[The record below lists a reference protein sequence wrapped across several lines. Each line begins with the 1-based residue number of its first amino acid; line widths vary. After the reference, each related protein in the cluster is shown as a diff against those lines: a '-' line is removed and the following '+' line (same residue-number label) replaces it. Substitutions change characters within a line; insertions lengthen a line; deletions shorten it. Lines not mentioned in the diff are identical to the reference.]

1 MNLADD
7 RVSRH
12 NAMTSGRWI
21 ALLGLALTLPSYAD
35 SPWIGG
41 PDCGDEIDLRRVD
54 RMLSHR
60 SPDGSD
66 EIFGFYPADCDG
78 GLYLVDLLGKE
89 RMWRINESW
98 WLEKLE
104 SVAWWRQADSDNI
117 IVTASYITGIGPN
130 AATPFRAR
138 IVMTRQGPGQGE
150 RGWAPQEPELLE

>member
-78 GLYLVDLLGKE
+78 GLYLVDLLGTTSSS
-89 RMWRINESW
+89 RRATSPA
-98 WLEKLE
+98 
-104 SVAWWRQADSDNI
+104 SVR
-117 IVTASYITGIGPN
+117 TRPPRFGRASS
-130 AATPFRAR
+130 
-138 IVMTRQGPGQGE
+138 
-150 RGWAPQEPELLE
+150 